1 MVEEIYDLRSFIKR
15 LDQEGELV
23 RVKAEVDW
31 KYELGAIA
39 RKVFGPPPGPALLFE
54 NVKDYDTPVFVGGL
68 HTIRRLAIALELNP
82 DIDEVSL
89 LKEYVSRLDHPL
101 EPVMVK
107 DGPCQENKY
116 FGDEVDVLR
125 FPVPWW
131 NEQDGGRYIGTWHQ
145 VITKDPETGWTNV
158 GTYRMM
164 VHEPTICGIQFSPYQ
179 HISQMYSKYQKMNRP
194 MPVAVSI
201 GSDPTAMLVSA
212 SPFPTGINEWTM
224 AGALRRRPMELV
236 KGETVDLEVPAHSEI
251 ILEGEIPPDETRPEG
266 PFGEHTGYYGAGI
279 RPLPI
284 VKINC
289 ITHRNSPI
297 FRGSALGKPVTEQNR
312 VSWLAVVTQIM
323 EVYKS
328 SGFPGVTGVTAP
340 PEGDPEY
347 SAIVAVKKTYS
358 SQGLDAGRLLLSSK
372 VGKIMK
378 HVIVV
383 DDDIDI
389 YDLNQVLWAINTRLQ
404 AGKGIYITRN
414 ESGSRLDPS
423 QPYESIGFTDK
434 MIVDA
439 TWATTPDY
447 PPRKEWGGAIHP
459 PLIQTS
465 RELQKLIEKRW
476 AEYGIGHLSPP

>member
-1 MVEEIYDLRSFIKR
+1 MTEEIYDLRSFIRR
-15 LDQEGELV
+15 LEQEGELARV
-23 RVKAEVDW
+23 RAEVDW

-39 RKVFGPPPGPALLFE
+39 RRVFGPPPGPALFFE
-54 NVKDYDTPVFVGGL
+54 NVKGYDTPVFVGGL
-68 HTIRRLAIALELNP
+68 HTVRRVAIALGLPP
-82 DIDEVSL
+82 DIDEASL
-89 LKEYVSRLDHPL
+89 FREYTSRLERPL
-101 EPVMVK
+101 EPVILEK
-107 DGPCQENKY
+107 GPCQENRSS
-116 FGDEVDVLR
+116 GDEVDILR

-145 VITKDPETGWTNV
+145 VTTRDPETGWTNV

-164 VHEPTICGIQFSPYQ
+164 VHEPDLCGIQFSPFQ
-179 HISQMYSKYQKMNRP
+179 HISQMYLKYRKKGRT

-201 GSDPTAMLVSA
+201 GTDPAAMMVAA
-212 SPFPTGINEWTM
+212 SPFPANINEWTM
-224 AGALRRRPMELV
+224 AGALRGRPLELV
-236 KGETVDLEVPAHSEI
+236 RGLTVDLEVPAYAEI
-251 ILEGEIPPDETRPEG
+251 VLEGEIPPDETRPEG

-279 RPLPI
+279 RPLPV
-284 VKINC
+284 VKIKC
-289 ITHRNSPI
+289 VTYRNSPI

-328 SGFPGVTGVTAP
+328 AGFPGVTGVAAP

-347 SAIVAVKKTYS
+347 SAIVAVKKTYA

-372 VGKIMK
+372 VGKMMK

-389 YDLNQVLWAINTRLQ
+389 HDLNQVLWAINTRLQ
-404 AGKGIYITRN
+404 AGSEVYITRH

-423 QPYESIGFTDK
+423 QPYEAIGFTDK
-434 MIVDA
+434 MVIDA
-439 TWATTPDY
+439 TWATTPDH
-447 PPRKEWGGAIHP
+447 PPRPEWGGATHP

-465 RELQKLIEKRW
+465 LETQSLIERRW
-476 AEYGIGHLSPP
+476 SEYGIGQLPGR